1 MPSLAPLVQELR
13 HLLWEKKT
21 GVKNLKYPG
30 DCDQRELLRA
40 AEADG
45 VVKHGGNHDT
55 VLDPTTGVVITQLP
69 RHNPTS
75 GTCRSIIKALK
86 NALAKDSD

>member
-1 MPSLAPLVQELR
+1 MPSLAPLVQDLR
-13 HLLWEKKT
+13 QLLGEKKT

-69 RHNPTS
+69 RHDPTS
-75 GTCRSIIKALK
+75 GTCRAIIKALK

>member
-1 MPSLAPLVQELR
+1 MNLRRDIVELR
-13 HLLWEKKT
+13 QLLEKRT
-21 GVKNLKYPG
+21 GVKNLRYPG

-55 VLDPTTGVVITQLP
+55 VLDPVTGAVITQLP
-69 RHNPTS
+69 RHDPKS
-75 GTCRSIIKALK
+75 GTCRAIIKSLKKALSH
-86 NALAKDSD
+86 DE